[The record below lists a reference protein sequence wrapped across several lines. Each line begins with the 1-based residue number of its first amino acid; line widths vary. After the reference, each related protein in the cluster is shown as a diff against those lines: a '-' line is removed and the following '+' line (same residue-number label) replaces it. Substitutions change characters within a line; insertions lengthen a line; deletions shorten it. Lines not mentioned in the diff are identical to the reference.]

1 LPPLRDEAIQLR
13 DGRRLAFAEW
23 GDPGG
28 VPIFL
33 FHGAPL
39 SRLWCPD
46 EADTASSRVRLVTVD
61 RPGIGGSDVLA
72 RRTFGEWPSDV
83 IELADRLGLEQF
95 GVMGWSAGGPY
106 AAACAALIPER
117 LAGVGIGASRHLSQF
132 NLAENPAAH
141 EELDPADRESLALA
155 QRDPD
160 AAARAA
166 VEQDGDWVRAL
177 RDRPEL
183 VLEGYELPESER
195 AFFEDPER
203 RRSFL
208 EAVRESVRQGP
219 EAFAWEL
226 IDVFLPWGFRLADV
240 SVSVHVWHGE
250 QDPIVERRHV
260 DFLVETLPNATLTI
274 WPDAGH
280 GPEGHWSEILE
291 ALVPR

>member
-1 LPPLRDEAIQLR
+1 LPPHRDDAIRLR

-28 VPIFL
+28 VPVFL
-33 FHGAPL
+33 FHGTPL

-46 EADTASSRVRLVTVD
+46 EADTASSRVRLVSVD

-72 RRTFGEWPSDV
+72 RRTLGDWPADV
-83 IELADRLGLEQF
+83 IELADGLGLEQF
-95 GVMGWSAGGPY
+95 AVIGWSAGGPY

-117 LAGVGIGASRHLSQF
+117 LTGVGIGACRHLSQF
-132 NLAENPAAH
+132 NFAENPAAL
-141 EELDPADRESLALA
+141 EALDPADRASLALA
-155 QRDPD
+155 RQDPD

-166 VEQDGDWVRAL
+166 VERDGDWVLTL

-183 VLEGYELPESER
+183 LLEGEEMPESER

-226 IDVFLPWGFRLADV
+226 IDVFLPWGFRLSDI
-240 SVSVHVWHGE
+240 SVAVHVWHGG
-250 QDPIVERRHV
+250 QDRIVESRHV
-260 DFLVETLPNATLTI
+260 DFLVETLPNATLTL

-280 GPEGHWSEILE
+280 GPEGRWSEVLE
-291 ALVPR
+291 ALTAH